1 MTHVGVAPSLIK
13 LMCYEHREDTEG
25 GGGSRQWQIH
35 THTHTYTQSV
45 PHDTQAGWSL
55 KQGSDAILTHVSVA
69 PH

>member
-1 MTHVGVAPSLIK
+1 MG
-13 LMCYEHREDTEG
+13 YERREGTEG

-45 PHDTQAGWSL
+45 PRDTQDGWSL
-55 KQGSDAILTHVSVA
+55 NQGSDAILTHGSVA